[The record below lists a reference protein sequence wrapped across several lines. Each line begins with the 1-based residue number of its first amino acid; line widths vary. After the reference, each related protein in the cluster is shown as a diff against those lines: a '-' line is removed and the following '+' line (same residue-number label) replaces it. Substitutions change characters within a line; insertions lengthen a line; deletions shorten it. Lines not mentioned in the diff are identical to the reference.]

1 MRQLANTAKY
11 NKERVLT
18 AMHPEISELFSLE
31 GQTALITGGGRDLG
45 LDAASILAASGC
57 AVAITSRQQDRA
69 RAAAENLASRYG
81 VATLGLALDQ
91 TRFDDVARVVDAV
104 LAWRPKLDILLNN
117 AGGGVGSSA
126 ALLMEREPADIALMI
141 ETNLTGVLYCCRQ
154 VGRHMMEQHA
164 GRIVNI
170 ASIAGL
176 GGRDRRVYA
185 RTGLKGQPVDY
196 AAAKAG
202 VIGMTRDLAGYLS
215 PHGINVNCISPGG
228 FERGQ
233 PEAFIREYSER
244 TPMGRMGR
252 DGVDLKGA
260 ILFLASPASNYM
272 TGENLTV
279 DGGFVLWK

>member
-1 MRQLANTAKY
+1 
-11 NKERVLT
+11 
-18 AMHPEISELFSLE
+18 MHPEISQLFNLE
-31 GQTALITGGGRDLG
+31 GQTALVTGGGRDLG
-45 LDAASILAASGC
+45 LDAASILAAAGC
-57 AVAITSRQQDRA
+57 AVAITSRRQDRA
-69 RAAAENLASRYG
+69 QAKAGELAARYG

-104 LAWRPKLDILLNN
+104 LAWRPRLDILVNN

-154 VGRHMMEQHA
+154 VGRHMMERQA

-260 ILFLASPASNYM
+260 ILFLASPASNYV

>member
-1 MRQLANTAKY
+1 
-11 NKERVLT
+11 
-18 AMHPEISELFSLE
+18 MHPEIASMFNLE
-31 GQTALITGGGRDLG
+31 GQTALVTGGARDLG
-45 LDAASILAASGC
+45 LDAASVLAAARC
-57 AVAITSRQQDRA
+57 AVAITSRQEDRA
-69 RAAAENLASRYG
+69 RATAAALAAQYG

-91 TRFDDVARVVDAV
+91 TRFDDVARVVAAV
-104 LAWRPKLDILLNN
+104 IAWRPRIDILINN

-126 ALLMEREPADIALMI
+126 ALLMERDPADIALMI
-141 ETNLTGVLYCCRQ
+141 ETNLTGVLYCCRE
-154 VGRHMMEQHA
+154 VGRHMMEKCA

-176 GGRDRRVYA
+176 GGRDRRVYS

-244 TPMGRMGR
+244 TPLGRMGR

-260 ILFLASPASNYM
+260 ILFLASPASNYV